1 VVEEF
6 VEFSAEVSAVGLRNT
21 SGDIRI
27 YPVTENV
34 HEGGILIYNHTSELR
49 EVEREVI
56 SIVSELA
63 EDLSLV
69 GLLAVEFFLTPEGK
83 LLINE
88 FAPRPHNT
96 GHYTLDG
103 AYISQFENLVRVIT
117 DIPAGSTKLK
127 LHAGMV
133 NIIGMSLEELDVS
146 AVLSVEGAKLY
157 WYGKEKRTRRKM
169 GHINVVAQDRNRL
182 MDRIDK
188 ILNRVYGKP
197 VTSIVHS
204 PKG

>member
-1 VVEEF
+1 
-6 VEFSAEVSAVGLRNT
+6 
-21 SGDIRI
+21 
-27 YPVTENV
+27 
-34 HEGGILIYNHTSELR
+34 
-49 EVEREVI
+49 
-56 SIVSELA
+56 
-63 EDLSLV
+63 V

-169 GHINVVAQDRNRL
+169 GHINVVAQDTRRKMGHINVVAQDRNRL